1 MKLFLSP
8 VVYFWQGRDAGNMGW
23 LTFTFTLQKKFKA
36 MFGESLEVVRIHQ
49 QQENLK
55 FMSHFKGKFVIKTGK
70 RSEKKKSQEGQ
81 LPVEFYYLRSNGSS
95 LCTRLI
101 QIKPDATLLNS
112 AFCYILN
119 VPFETED
126 DSESGIVYVWIGS
139 KTTAEESR
147 LIQEIAE
154 TMFNNPWVSLQVI
167 NEGEEPQNFFW
178 HGLNGQ
184 KPYEKGKTSLN
195 HRPFVSY
202 IFSLFLDAEF
212 MNYSRLFRCSNEK
225 GYFTVAEKCKLI
237 DEIFIQRHSTY

>member
-1 MKLFLSP
+1 
-8 VVYFWQGRDAGNMGW
+8 
-23 LTFTFTLQKKFKA
+23 

-70 RSEKKKSQEGQ
+70 RSEKKKSQNGQQ

-95 LCTRLI
+95 LCTRII
-101 QIKPDATLLNS
+101 QIKPDASLLNS

-126 DSESGIVYVWIGS
+126 DSESGIIYVWIGS

-154 TMFNNPWVSLQVI
+154 SMFNNPWVSMQVI

-184 KPYEKGKTSLN
+184 KPYEKGKKFEQT
-195 HRPFVSY
+195 
-202 IFSLFLDAEF
+202 A
-212 MNYSRLFRCSNEK
+212 
-225 GYFTVAEKCKLI
+225 
-237 DEIFIQRHSTY
+237 FI

>member
-1 MKLFLSP
+1 
-8 VVYFWQGRDAGNMGW
+8 MGW

-36 MFGESLEVVRIHQ
+36 MFGETLEVVRIHQ

-70 RSEKKKSQEGQ
+70 RSDRKKSKDSK
-81 LPVEFYYLRSNGSS
+81 LAVEFYHLRSNGSS

-101 QIKPDATLLNS
+101 QIKPDASLLNS

-119 VPFETED
+119 VPFETDD

-139 KTTAEESR
+139 KTTPEESR

-154 TMFNNPWVSLQVI
+154 TMFNTPWVSLQAI

-178 HGLNGQ
+178 HGLGGE
-184 KPYEKGKTSLN
+184 KPFEKGETATTKLFKRIVTDKTIS
-195 HRPFVSY
+195 
-202 IFSLFLDAEF
+202 DAEF
-212 MNYSRLFRCSNEK
+212 MNFTRLFRCSNEK
-225 GYFTVAEKCKLI
+225 GYFTVAEKCKQ
-237 DEIFIQRHSTY
+237 IFCES